1 MVAWVQTK
9 PTKED
14 LWRSFV
20 VLRPEIIHI
29 ERSRVAA
36 MPIIGTTRG
45 QITRE
50 GGYAPRAL
58 GDTVAMERIVNDF
71 QLNIATANGTGSQSA
86 NLILLHTMFSM
97 GVPVSGKN
105 LFPSNISGLPTW
117 YILRVSD
124 RGYQAPGDRTH
135 IQIVMNKATWDDDVA
150 DCLPGTLILF
160 NEDVKM
166 PVDRDDC
173 FVIGVPMTKMA
184 RGLNPKLGR
193 MISNMIYVG
202 LLAEILELDQDKL
215 NVAIENQFKGKA
227 KAIELN
233 LEAVNLGRS
242 FITENV
248 DTDAIPYRIEAR
260 EVDDDV
266 FLVEGNEAVALGS
279 HYGGVGLLCWYPI
292 TPSSSLAEA
301 LIAYIPEIRT
311 DENGDHLCAVIQ
323 AEDEL
328 AAAGMVIGGGWSGI
342 RAMTATSGPG
352 ISLMSEFIGLAYFAE
367 IPSVIWDINRTG
379 PSTGLPTRTQQGDLT
394 MLYEASHGD
403 TTHPVLIPGSMEEC
417 FEYGWKA
424 FDIAERLQSLVF
436 GFSDLDLGMNRWACK
451 GFEYPDT
458 PMDRGK
464 VLRTQAELD
473 AIENYGRY
481 RDVDGDGIPYRTLP
495 GSGLDPILYRGTGHD
510 EEGIYSEKPEVY
522 QALMMRLKRK
532 MDNARTWLPQP
543 VLREEV
549 EKEVGIIYYGSMENS
564 IQEIDDI
571 LEEEIGRKVSQC
583 RVRSLPLS
591 PVVEQFIRDH
601 ETVIVLEI
609 NRDGQ
614 LYGILR
620 RELPNELIP
629 KVHSAAYSDG
639 LPPRARHY
647 SELIK
652 GVLEEVGQ

>member
-1 MVAWVQTK
+1 
-9 PTKED
+9 
-14 LWRSFV
+14 
-20 VLRPEIIHI
+20 
-29 ERSRVAA
+29 
-36 MPIIGTTRG
+36 
-45 QITRE
+45 
-50 GGYAPRAL
+50 
-58 GDTVAMERIVNDF
+58 MERIVNDF

-86 NLILLHTMFSM
+86 NLILLHTMFNM

-124 RGYQAPGDRTH
+124 NGYQAPGDRTH
-135 IQIVMNKATWDDDVA
+135 IQIVMNKATWEDDIA
-150 DCLPGTLILF
+150 NCLPGTLILF
-160 NEDVKM
+160 NTDVKM
-166 PVDRDDC
+166 PVDREDC
-173 FVIGVPMTKMA
+173 TVIGVPMTKIA

-193 MISNMIYVG
+193 MISNMVYVG
-202 LLAEILELDQDKL
+202 LLAEILELDSDKL
-215 NVAIENQFKGKA
+215 NDALAHQFKGKA
-227 KAIELN
+227 RAIELN
-233 LEAVNLGRS
+233 LEAVNLGRD
-242 FITENV
+242 FIKENV
-248 DTDAIPYRIEAR
+248 DTNEIPFRIEAR
-260 EVDDDV
+260 DIDDDM

-279 HYGGVGLLCWYPI
+279 HYGGVGLLSWYPI

-301 LIAYIPEIRT
+301 LIAYIPEIRV

-328 AAAGMVIGGGWSGI
+328 AAAGMVVGGGWSGI

-352 ISLMSEFIGLAYFAE
+352 ISLMSEFIGLSYFAE
-367 IPSVIWDINRTG
+367 VPAVIWDINRTG

-424 FDIAERLQSLVF
+424 FDIAERLQTLVF

-451 GFEYPDT
+451 GFEYPET

-510 EEGIYSEKPEVY
+510 EDGIYSEKPEVY

-543 VLREEV
+543 VLREEA

-620 RELPNELIP
+620 RELPNDLIH

-639 LPPRARHY
+639 MPPRARHY

-652 GVLEEVGQ
+652 GVLKEVDE